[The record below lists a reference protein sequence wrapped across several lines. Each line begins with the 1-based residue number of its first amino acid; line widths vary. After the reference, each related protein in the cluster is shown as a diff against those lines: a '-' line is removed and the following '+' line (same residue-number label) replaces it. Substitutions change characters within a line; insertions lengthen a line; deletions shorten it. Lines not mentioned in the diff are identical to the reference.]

1 MAKKFSLES
10 VLTLSDKMTAPMGR
24 VAKQMDKFGKNMQK
38 NFGGV
43 GKQIGKLDQQ
53 INKGI
58 RIAGTAAFAA
68 FGAGVAIATGEYIKF
83 DQAITQAGAKFKDL
97 DTSSN
102 TYKTSL
108 EALGKEARRVA
119 AITEFMATDT
129 AGALDKMAMAG
140 LSSELS
146 MSLLSGTTDLATAA
160 GTDLTTAVDIA
171 TDSLGAFNLM
181 SDDAAQTTANLT
193 RISDVFAKTTTTSN
207 TDLLALF
214 EAAKSGA
221 PAFTAAGQSIE
232 SFSAIIGTMANA
244 GIKGSE
250 SGTSLRNMMLRLA
263 DATPEAQKVL
273 NSLGVTTRD
282 EAGNF
287 RDIIDILA
295 DFEKGL
301 DGMGTAQ
308 RTAALATVF
317 GARSVTGVNILLQT
331 GTKTLR
337 EYRGQL
343 EASAGSA
350 AKMADAMR
358 KSLTNQIEV
367 LKSTLLEKGLQI
379 VERFAERG
387 SELLEKFTLS
397 IRDIDIEPLI
407 KGFERFLSIVVG
419 AIKFLEIFGP
429 AILAIAAAIKVLTA
443 VQSAYNVVLLI
454 TKAIAKPSILIAYAI
469 IAAVALLIAGIVLLV
484 KHWDKVVGVFKVVGS
499 AIAGFFIGAWNG
511 LIDVLKV
518 VGGFFKKVGQTMIKW
533 MLTPINLMID
543 AVGGLLRVLAKIPG
557 LGDLVGGAADA
568 IDAFQAKA
576 NMTITGS
583 ADAYDYASP
592 WTKGNVS
599 RSVSESRQTVVNEVY
614 VRPDKGAAI
623 SGARGGAPQQVL
635 MYGAAQ

>member
-24 VAKQMDKFGKNMQK
+24 VSKQMDKFGKTMQK

-58 RIAGTAAFAA
+58 RVAGTAVFAA

-102 TYKTSL
+102 TYKESL

-250 SGTSLRNMMLRLA
+250 AGTSLRNMMLRLA

-308 RTAALATVF
+308 RTAALSTVF

-367 LKSTLLEKGLQI
+367 LKSTLLEKGLQF
-379 VERFAERG
+379 VERFSERG
-387 SELLEKFTLS
+387 SELLERFTLF

-407 KGFERFLSIVVG
+407 NGFETLLSTAIGVG
-419 AIKFLEIFGP
+419 KVLKTFGP
-429 AILAIAAAIKVLTA
+429 AILAIAAAIKVLTGI
-443 VQSAYNVVLLI
+443 QSAYNLVLAI
-454 TKAIAKPSILIAYAI
+454 TAAIAKPSILIVYAI
-469 IAAVALLIAGIVLLV
+469 VAAVALLTAGIVLMV
-484 KHWDKVVGVFKVVGS
+484 KHWDSVVG
-499 AIAGFFIGAWNG
+499 
-511 LIDVLKV
+511 VLKV
-518 VGGFFKKVGQTMIKW
+518 VGGFFKKVGQTIIKFT
-533 MLTPINLMID
+533 LD

-557 LGDLVGGAADA
+557 LGGLVGGAVDA

-576 NMTITGS
+576 NMTLTGS

-592 WTKGNVS
+592 WTKGDVY

>member
-24 VAKQMDKFGKNMQK
+24 VSKQMDKFGKKMQK

-58 RIAGTAAFAA
+58 RIAGAAAFAA

-102 TYKTSL
+102 TYKASL
-108 EALGKEARRVA
+108 KTLGKEARRVA
-119 AITEFMATDT
+119 SITEFTATDT

-181 SDDAAQTTANLT
+181 SNDAAQTTANLT

-214 EAAKSGA
+214 ESAKSGA

-232 SFSAIIGTMANA
+232 SFSALVGTMANA

-273 NSLGVTTRD
+273 NSLGVTTKD

-308 RTAALATVF
+308 RTAALSTVF
-317 GARSVTGVNILLQT
+317 GARSVTGVNILLQA

-367 LKSTLLEKGLQI
+367 LKSTLLEKGLQF

-387 SELLEKFTLS
+387 SELLEKFTLF
-397 IRDIDIEPLI
+397 IRDVDIEPLI
-407 KGFERFLSIVVG
+407 KGLETFLSIIVG
-419 AIKFLEIFGP
+419 AIKFLETFGP
-429 AILAIAAAIKVLTA
+429 AILAIAAAIKVLTT
-443 VQSAYNVVLLI
+443 VQSAYNLVLAI
-454 TKAIAKPSILIAYAI
+454 TAAIATPSVLIVYAI
-469 IAAVALLIAGIVLLV
+469 VAAVALLTAGITLMV
-484 KHWDKVVGVFKVVGS
+484 KHWDSVVG
-499 AIAGFFIGAWNG
+499 
-511 LIDVLKV
+511 VLKV
-518 VGGFFKKVGQTMIKW
+518 VGGFFKKVGQALIKW
-533 MLTPINLMID
+533 MLTPINLLLD
-543 AVGGLLRVLAKIPG
+543 AVGGLLSALAKIPG

-576 NMTITGS
+576 NMTLTGS

>member
-24 VAKQMDKFGKNMQK
+24 VSKQMDKFGKTMQK

-58 RIAGTAAFAA
+58 RVAGTAVFAA

-102 TYKTSL
+102 TYKESL

-250 SGTSLRNMMLRLA
+250 AGTSLRNMMLRLA

-367 LKSTLLEKGLQI
+367 LKSTLLEKGLQF
-379 VERFAERG
+379 VERFSERG
-387 SELLEKFTLS
+387 SELLERFTLF

-407 KGFERFLSIVVG
+407 NGFETLLSTAIGVG
-419 AIKFLEIFGP
+419 KVLKTLGP
-429 AILAIAAAIKVLTA
+429 AILAIAAAIKVLTGI
-443 VQSAYNVVLLI
+443 QSAYNLVLAI
-454 TKAIAKPSILIAYAI
+454 TAAIAKPSILIVYAI
-469 IAAVALLIAGIVLLV
+469 VAAVALLTAGIVLMV
-484 KHWDKVVGVFKVVGS
+484 KHWDSVVG
-499 AIAGFFIGAWNG
+499 
-511 LIDVLKV
+511 VLKV
-518 VGGFFKKVGQTMIKW
+518 VGGFFKKVGQTIIKF
-533 MLTPINLMID
+533 MLD

-557 LGDLVGGAADA
+557 LGGLVGGAVDA

-576 NMTITGS
+576 NMTLTGS

-592 WTKGNVS
+592 WTKGDVY

>member
-58 RIAGTAAFAA
+58 RVAGTAAFAA

-108 EALGKEARRVA
+108 KALGKEARRVA
-119 AITEFMATDT
+119 SITEFMATDT

-337 EYRGQL
+337 EYRGEL

-358 KSLTNQIEV
+358 KNFTNQIEV
-367 LKSTLLEKGLQI
+367 LKSTLLEKGLQF

-387 SELLEKFTLS
+387 SELLEKFTLF
-397 IRDIDIEPLI
+397 IRDVDIEPLVT
-407 KGFERFLSIVVG
+407 GFEKLLSVVIG
-419 AIKFLEIFGP
+419 VGKFLKTFAP
-429 AILAIAAAIKVLTA
+429 VILSVIAAIKILAA
-443 VQSAYNVVLLI
+443 VQTVYNAVLLI
-454 TKAIAKPSILIAYAI
+454 TNILASPITLI
-469 IAAVALLIAGIVLLV
+469 ILAVVAGIALLTAGVVLMV
-484 KHWDKVVGVFKVVGS
+484 KHWDSVVG
-499 AIAGFFIGAWNG
+499 
-511 LIDVLKV
+511 VLKV

-533 MLTPINLMID
+533 MLTPINLLLD
-543 AVGGLLRVLAKIPG
+543 AVGGLLSVLAKIPG

-568 IDAFQAKA
+568 IDAFQGKM
-576 NMTITGS
+576 NMTMTGS

-592 WTKGNVS
+592 WTKGNES
-599 RSVSESRQTVVNEVY
+599 RSVSESRQTTVNEVY
-614 VRPDKGAAI
+614 VRPDKGTAI

>member
-24 VAKQMDKFGKNMQK
+24 VSKQMDKFGKKMQK

-108 EALGKEARRVA
+108 KALGKEARRVA
-119 AITEFMATDT
+119 SITEFMATDT

-181 SDDAAQTTANLT
+181 SNDAAQTTANLT

-250 SGTSLRNMMLRLA
+250 SGTSLRNVMLRLA

-273 NSLGVTTRD
+273 KSLGVTTRD
-282 EAGNF
+282 ESGNF

-317 GARSVTGVNILLQT
+317 GARSVTGVNVLLQA

-358 KSLTNQIEV
+358 KSFTNQIEV
-367 LKSTLLEKGLQI
+367 LKSTLLEKGLQF

-387 SELLEKFTLS
+387 SELLTKLTLF
-397 IRDIDIEPLI
+397 IRDVDVEPLI
-407 KGFERFLSIVVG
+407 KGLETFLSIIVG

-429 AILAIAAAIKVLTA
+429 AILAIAAAIKVLTT
-443 VQSAYNVVLLI
+443 VQSAYNLVLLI
-454 TKAIAKPSILIAYAI
+454 TKAIATPAILKTYAI
-469 IAAVALLIAGIVLLV
+469 IAVVALLIAGIILLV
-484 KHWDKVVGVFKVVGS
+484 KHWDKVVG
-499 AIAGFFIGAWNG
+499 
-511 LIDVLKV
+511 VLKV

-533 MLTPINLMID
+533 MLTPINLMLD

-614 VRPDKGAAI
+614 VRPDKGTAI

>member
-24 VAKQMDKFGKNMQK
+24 VSKQMDKFGKNMQK

-308 RTAALATVF
+308 RTAALSTVF

-407 KGFERFLSIVVG
+407 KGFERFLSAAVG
-419 AIKFLEIFGP
+419 VGKFLKTFGP

-443 VQSAYNVVLLI
+443 VQSAYNLVLLI
-454 TKAIAKPSILIAYAI
+454 TKAIATPSVLIVYAI
-469 IAAVALLIAGIVLLV
+469 VAAVALLITGIVLLV
-484 KHWDKVVGVFKVVGS
+484 KNWDKVVG
-499 AIAGFFIGAWNG
+499 
-511 LIDVLKV
+511 VLKV

-533 MLTPINLMID
+533 MLTPINLMLD

>member
-10 VLTLSDKMTAPMGR
+10 VLTLTDKMTAPMGK
-24 VAKQMDKFGKNMQK
+24 ASKQLDAFGKKMKK

-43 GKQIGKLDQQ
+43 GKQIGALDKQ

-68 FGAGVAIATGEYIKF
+68 FGAGIAIATGEYIKF
-83 DQAITQAGAKFKDL
+83 DEAITQAGAKFKDL
-97 DTSSN
+97 DTSSD
-102 TYKTSL
+102 TYKASL
-108 EALGKEARRVA
+108 TALGKEARRVA
-119 AITEFMATDT
+119 AVTEFMATDT

-146 MSLLSGTTDLATAA
+146 MSFLAGTTDLATAA

-171 TDSLGAFNLM
+171 TDSLGAFNMM
-181 SDDAAQTTANLT
+181 SNDAAQTTKNLT

-232 SFSAIIGTMANA
+232 SFSALIGTMANA

-273 NSLGVTTRD
+273 NSLGITTRD

-301 DGMGTAQ
+301 KGMGTAQ
-308 RTAALATVF
+308 RTAALSTVF

-337 EYRGQL
+337 EYRSEL
-343 EASAGSA
+343 ENSAGAST
-350 AKMADAMR
+350 KMADAMR
-358 KSLTNQIEV
+358 KSIKNQIEV
-367 LKSTLLEKGLQI
+367 LKSGLLEKGLQF
-379 VERFAERG
+379 VERFSERG
-387 SELLEKFTLS
+387 QELLGRLTEF
-397 IRDIDIEPLI
+397 IQNVDIEPI
-407 KGFERFLSIVVG
+407 VNGFERFLSVAIGVG
-419 AIKFLEIFGP
+419 KLLIKFAP
-429 AILAIAAAIKVLTA
+429 AILAVAAAVKILSA
-443 VQSAYNVVLLI
+443 AQAAYNIVLLI
-454 TKAIAKPSILIAYAI
+454 TKAIATPSILIVYAI
-469 IAAVALLIAGIVLLV
+469 IAAVALLAVGIYNMV
-484 KHWDKVVGVFKVVGS
+484 KHWDSVV
-499 AIAGFFIGAWNG
+499 A
-511 LIDVLKV
+511 VLKV
-518 VGGFFKKVGQTMIKW
+518 VGGFFVKIGKTIMKW
-533 MLTPINLMID
+533 MLTPINLVID
-543 AVGGLLRVLAKIPG
+543 AIGGMLRLVSKIPG
-557 LGDLVGGAADA
+557 VGDKLKPAVDA
-568 IDAFQAKA
+568 LDSLQAKM
-576 NMTITGS
+576 NTTLTGS
-583 ADAYDYASP
+583 AGAYDYASP
-592 WTKGNVS
+592 WTKGS
-599 RSVSESRQTVVNEVY
+599 ETRSVNESRQTIVNEVY
-614 VRPDKGAAI
+614 VRPDKGAQI

>member
-10 VLTLSDKMTAPMGR
+10 VLTLTDKMTAPMGR
-24 VAKQMDKFGKNMQK
+24 VSKQMDKFGKKMQK

-58 RIAGTAAFAA
+58 KVAGAAAFAA

-119 AITEFMATDT
+119 SITEFTATDT

-181 SDDAAQTTANLT
+181 STDAAQTTANLT

-214 EAAKSGA
+214 ESAKSGA

-273 NSLGVTTRD
+273 NSLGITTRD

-308 RTAALATVF
+308 RTAALSTVF
-317 GARSVTGVNILLQT
+317 GARSVTGVNILLQA

-337 EYRGQL
+337 EYRKQL
-343 EASAGSA
+343 EDSGGAA
-350 AKMADAMR
+350 AKMAEAMR
-358 KSLTNQIEV
+358 KSFGNQIAV
-367 LKSTLLEKGLQI
+367 LKSTLLEKGLQL
-379 VERFAERG
+379 VERFTERG
-387 SELLEKFTLS
+387 GELLEKFTLF
-397 IRDIDIEPLI
+397 IRDVDIEPLI
-407 KGFERFLSIVVG
+407 KGLETFLSVVVG
-419 AIKFLEIFGP
+419 VGKFLKTFSP
-429 AILAIAAAIKVLTA
+429 AILAVAAAVKILTA
-443 VQSAYNVVLLI
+443 AQFVYNVVLLI
-454 TKAIAKPSILIAYAI
+454 TKAIATPHVLIIYAI
-469 IAAVALLIAGIVLLV
+469 IAGVALLSTGIYLMVQ
-484 KHWDKVVGVFKVVGS
+484 HWDSVVG
-499 AIAGFFIGAWNG
+499 
-511 LIDVLKV
+511 VLKV

-533 MLTPINLMID
+533 MLTPINLMLD

-557 LGDLVGGAADA
+557 LGDLLGGAADA
-568 IDAFQAKA
+568 IDVFQAKA

-592 WTKGNVS
+592 WTKGKD
-599 RSVSESRQTVVNEVY
+599 VSESRQTIVNEVY

>member
-1 MAKKFSLES
+1 M
-10 VLTLSDKMTAPMGR
+10 
-24 VAKQMDKFGKNMQK
+24 
-38 NFGGV
+38 
-43 GKQIGKLDQQ
+43 
-53 INKGI
+53 
-58 RIAGTAAFAA
+58 
-68 FGAGVAIATGEYIKF
+68 
-83 DQAITQAGAKFKDL
+83 
-97 DTSSN
+97 SN
-102 TYKTSL
+102 
-108 EALGKEARRVA
+108 
-119 AITEFMATDT
+119 
-129 AGALDKMAMAG
+129 
-140 LSSELS
+140 
-146 MSLLSGTTDLATAA
+146 
-160 GTDLTTAVDIA
+160 
-171 TDSLGAFNLM
+171 
-181 SDDAAQTTANLT
+181 DAAQTTANLT

-214 EAAKSGA
+214 ESAKSGA

-232 SFSAIIGTMANA
+232 SFSALVGTMANA

-263 DATPEAQKVL
+263 DATPAAQKVL
-273 NSLGVTTRD
+273 DSLGITTRD

-308 RTAALATVF
+308 RTAALSTVF
-317 GARSVTGVNILLQT
+317 GARSVTGVNVLLQT

-367 LKSTLLEKGLQI
+367 LKSTLLEKGLQF

-387 SELLEKFTLS
+387 GELLEKFTLF
-397 IRDIDIEPLI
+397 IRDVDIEPLI
-407 KGFERFLSIVVG
+407 DGFERLLSIAVG
-419 AIKFLEIFGP
+419 VGKFLKTFWP
-429 AILAIAAAIKVLTA
+429 VILAVVAAIKILAA
-443 VQSAYNVVLLI
+443 VQTIYNAVLLVTTVLASPI
-454 TKAIAKPSILIAYAI
+454 TLIVLAIV
-469 IAAVALLIAGIVLLV
+469 AAVALLAAGVYLMV
-484 KHWDKVVGVFKVVGS
+484 KHWDSVVG
-499 AIAGFFIGAWNG
+499 
-511 LIDVLKV
+511 VLKV
-518 VGGFFKKVGQTMIKW
+518 VGGFFKKVGQTIIKW
-533 MLTPINLMID
+533 MLTPINLMLD

-568 IDAFQAKA
+568 IDAFQGKM
-576 NMTITGS
+576 NVTMTGS

-592 WTKGNVS
+592 WTKGNES
-599 RSVSESRQTVVNEVY
+599 RSVSESRQTTVNEVY
-614 VRPDKGAAI
+614 VRPDRGAAI

>member
-24 VAKQMDKFGKNMQK
+24 VAKQMDKFGKKMKK

-43 GKQIGKLDQQ
+43 GKQIQALDKQ

-58 RIAGTAAFAA
+58 KVAGAAAFAA
-68 FGAGVAIATGEYIKF
+68 FGAGLAIATSEYIKF

-263 DATPEAQKVL
+263 DATPAAQEVL
-273 NSLGVTTRD
+273 DSLGITTRD

-337 EYRGQL
+337 EYRGEL
-343 EASAGSA
+343 EESAGSA

-367 LKSTLLEKGLQI
+367 LKSTLLEKGLQF

-387 SELLEKFTLS
+387 SELLEKFTLF
-397 IRDIDIEPLI
+397 IRDVDIEPLI
-407 KGFERFLSIVVG
+407 NGFEKFLSIAIGVG
-419 AIKFLEIFGP
+419 KFLKTFWP
-429 AILAIAAAIKVLTA
+429 VILAVVAAIKIITTVMTAWSVVLA
-443 VQSAYNVVLLI
+443 ILNVVSAPTLLWTI
-454 TKAIAKPSILIAYAI
+454 AI
-469 IAAVALLIAGIVLLV
+469 IAGVALLAAGITLMV
-484 KHWDKVVGVFKVVGS
+484 KHWDSVV
-499 AIAGFFIGAWNG
+499 A
-511 LIDVLKV
+511 VLKV
-518 VGGFFKKVGQTMIKW
+518 VGEFFKKVGQTMIKW
-533 MLTPINLMID
+533 MLNPINLMLD

-568 IDAFQAKA
+568 IDDFQAKM
-576 NMTITGS
+576 NVTMTGS

-592 WTKGNVS
+592 WTKGNES
-599 RSVSESRQTVVNEVY
+599 RSVSESRQTTVNEVY

>member
-24 VAKQMDKFGKNMQK
+24 VSKQMDKFGKKMQK

-43 GKQIGKLDQQ
+43 GKQIGKLDKQ

-58 RIAGTAAFAA
+58 RIAGAAAFAA

-108 EALGKEARRVA
+108 KALGKEARRVA
-119 AITEFMATDT
+119 SITEFMATDT

-146 MSLLSGTTDLATAA
+146 MSLLGGTTDLATAA

-181 SDDAAQTTANLT
+181 SNDAAQTTANLT

-263 DATPEAQKVL
+263 DATPAAQKVL
-273 NSLGVTTRD
+273 DSLGITTRD

-308 RTAALATVF
+308 RTAALSTVF
-317 GARSVTGVNILLQT
+317 GARSVTGVNVLLQT

-337 EYRGQL
+337 EYRGEL

-358 KSLTNQIEV
+358 KSLANQIEV
-367 LKSTLLEKGLQI
+367 LKSTLLEKGLQF

-387 SELLEKFTLS
+387 GELLEKFTLF
-397 IRDIDIEPLI
+397 IRDVDIEPLI
-407 KGFERFLSIVVG
+407 NGFEKFLSIVVG
-419 AIKFLEIFGP
+419 VGKFLKTFWP
-429 AILAIAAAIKVLTA
+429 VILAVVAAIKIIVAVMTVWNLVLGITNA
-443 VQSAYNVVLLI
+443 VAS
-454 TKAIAKPSILIAYAI
+454 PILVTTILI
-469 IAAVALLIAGIVLLV
+469 IAAVALLAAGVYLMV
-484 KHWDKVVGVFKVVGS
+484 KHWDSVV
-499 AIAGFFIGAWNG
+499 A
-511 LIDVLKV
+511 VLKV
-518 VGGFFKKVGQTMIKW
+518 VGGFFKKVGQTIMIW
-533 MLTPINLMID
+533 LLSPINMVLD

-557 LGDLVGGAADA
+557 LGDFVGGAADA
-568 IDAFQAKA
+568 IDAFQGKM
-576 NMTITGS
+576 NVTMTGS

-592 WTKGNVS
+592 WTKGNES
-599 RSVSESRQTVVNEVY
+599 RSVSESRQTMVNEVY
-614 VRPDKGAAI
+614 VRPDKGATI

>member
-24 VAKQMDKFGKNMQK
+24 VSKQMDKFGKKMQK

-43 GKQIGKLDQQ
+43 GKQIGKLDKQ

-58 RIAGTAAFAA
+58 RVAGAAAFAA

-97 DTSSN
+97 DTSSS
-102 TYKTSL
+102 TYKASL
-108 EALGKEARRVA
+108 KTLGKEARRVA
-119 AITEFMATDT
+119 SITEFMATDT

-146 MSLLSGTTDLATAA
+146 MSLLGGTTDLATAA

-181 SDDAAQTTANLT
+181 STDAAQTTANLT
-193 RISDVFAKTTTTSN
+193 RISDVFAKTTTTAN

-214 EAAKSGA
+214 ESAKSGA

-232 SFSAIIGTMANA
+232 SFAALIGTMANA

-273 NSLGVTTRD
+273 NSLGITTKD

-308 RTAALATVF
+308 RTAALSTVF
-317 GARSVTGVNILLQT
+317 GARSVTGVNVLLQT

-358 KSLTNQIEV
+358 KSLANQIAV
-367 LKSTLLEKGLQI
+367 LKSTLLEKGLQF

-387 SELLEKFTLS
+387 GQLLEKFTLF
-397 IRDIDIEPLI
+397 IRDVDIEPLI
-407 KGFERFLSIVVG
+407 NGFERFLSIIIGVG
-419 AIKFLEIFGP
+419 KFLKTFWPI
-429 AILAIAAAIKVLTA
+429 ILAVVAAIKIIVAVMTVWNLVLGITSA
-443 VQSAYNVVLLI
+443 VASPILVTV
-454 TKAIAKPSILIAYAI
+454 ILIV
-469 IAAVALLIAGIVLLV
+469 AAVALLAAGVYLMV
-484 KHWDKVVGVFKVVGS
+484 KHWGKVKEVLAGV
-499 AIAGFFIGAWNG
+499 
-511 LIDVLKV
+511 IDI
-518 VGGFFKKVGQTMIKW
+518 FKKVGQTMIKW
-533 MLTPINLMID
+533 MLTPINLLLDM
-543 AVGGLLRVLAKIPG
+543 VGGLLTVLAKIPG

-568 IDAFQAKA
+568 IDAFQGKM
-576 NMTITGS
+576 NMTMTGS
-583 ADAYDYASP
+583 AGAYDYASP
-592 WTKGNVS
+592 WTKGNES
-599 RSVSESRQTVVNEVY
+599 RSVSESRQTMVNEVY
-614 VRPDKGAAI
+614 VRPDKGTAI

>member
-10 VLTLSDKMTAPMGR
+10 VLTLTDKITAPMGR
-24 VAKQMDKFGKNMQK
+24 VSKQMDKFGKKMKK

-43 GKQIGKLDQQ
+43 GKQIGKLDKQ

-58 RIAGTAAFAA
+58 RVAGTAAFAA

-102 TYKTSL
+102 TYQATLKT
-108 EALGKEARRVA
+108 LGKEARRVA
-119 AITEFMATDT
+119 SITEFMATDT

-232 SFSAIIGTMANA
+232 SFSALIGTMANA

-263 DATPEAQKVL
+263 DATPAAQEVL
-273 NSLGVTTRD
+273 DSLGITTRD

-317 GARSVTGVNILLQT
+317 GARSVTGVNVLLQT

-358 KSLTNQIEV
+358 KSLANQIEV
-367 LKSTLLEKGLQI
+367 LKSTLLEKGLQF

-387 SELLEKFTLS
+387 SELLEKFTLF

-419 AIKFLEIFGP
+419 VVKFLNTFGP
-429 AILAIAAAIKVLTA
+429 AILAVAAAIKIITA
-443 VQSAYNVVLLI
+443 VQAAYNAVLAITAAISSPVTLI
-454 TKAIAKPSILIAYAI
+454 VYAI
-469 IAAVALLIAGIVLLV
+469 IAGVALLTAGIVLMV
-484 KHWDKVVGVFKVVGS
+484 KHWDKVKEVMVGV
-499 AIAGFFIGAWNG
+499 
-511 LIDVLKV
+511 IDV
-518 VGGFFKKVGQTMIKW
+518 FKKVGLTLVKW
-533 MLTPINLMID
+533 MLTPINLLLDM
-543 AVGGLLRVLAKIPG
+543 VGGLLSVLAKIPG

-568 IDAFQAKA
+568 IDEFQAKM
-576 NMTITGS
+576 NVTLTGS

-592 WTKGNVS
+592 WTKGNES
-599 RSVSESRQTVVNEVY
+599 RSVSESRQTTVNEVY

>member
-10 VLTLSDKMTAPMGR
+10 VLTLSDQMTAPMGR
-24 VAKQMDKFGKNMQK
+24 VSKQMDKFGKKMQK

-58 RIAGTAAFAA
+58 RVAGTAAFAA

-102 TYKTSL
+102 TYKASL
-108 EALGKEARRVA
+108 KTLGKEARRVA
-119 AITEFMATDT
+119 SITEFTATDT

-181 SDDAAQTTANLT
+181 SNDAAQTTANLT

-214 EAAKSGA
+214 ESAKSGA

-232 SFSAIIGTMANA
+232 SFSALVGTMANA

-273 NSLGVTTRD
+273 NSLGVTTKD

-308 RTAALATVF
+308 RTAALSTVF
-317 GARSVTGVNILLQT
+317 GARSVTGVNVLLQT

-367 LKSTLLEKGLQI
+367 LKSTLLEKGLQF

-387 SELLEKFTLS
+387 SELLEKFTLF
-397 IRDIDIEPLI
+397 IRDVDIEPLI
-407 KGFERFLSIVVG
+407 KGLETFLSIIVG
-419 AIKFLEIFGP
+419 AIKFLETFGP
-429 AILAIAAAIKVLTA
+429 AILAIAAAIKVLTT
-443 VQSAYNVVLLI
+443 VQSAYNLVLAI
-454 TKAIAKPSILIAYAI
+454 TAAIATPSVLIVYAI
-469 IAAVALLIAGIVLLV
+469 VAAVALLTAGITLMV
-484 KHWDKVVGVFKVVGS
+484 KHWDSVVG
-499 AIAGFFIGAWNG
+499 
-511 LIDVLKV
+511 VLKV
-518 VGGFFKKVGQTMIKW
+518 VGGFFKKVGQALIKW
-533 MLTPINLMID
+533 MLTPINLLLD
-543 AVGGLLRVLAKIPG
+543 AVGGLLSALAKIPG

-576 NMTITGS
+576 NMTLTGS